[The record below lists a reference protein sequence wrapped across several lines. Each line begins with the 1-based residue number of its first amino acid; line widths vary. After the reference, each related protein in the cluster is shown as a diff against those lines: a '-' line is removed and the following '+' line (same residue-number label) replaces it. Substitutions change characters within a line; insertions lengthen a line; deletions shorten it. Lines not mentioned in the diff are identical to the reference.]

1 MSPVMAF
8 LAITFEGKIMVD
20 LNRRTTIAYLGVV
33 AVAAPVFTIAS
44 PPAMADPAEDLYVPL
59 RYQNFKRGT
68 VHSLDPKTRGLV
80 VVFDDVGRVKM
91 KASDM
96 VVKTTTGYP
105 GNAYS
110 ELKEGQTVDVHWF
123 DYLDFLIARTTPA
136 VTSHADAMVAQGA
149 RIESFPGSEHKVRL
163 FKTTGMVV
171 KTYPEHSAVDIIN
184 ASTGEPDAP
193 APNSGEVIRLPQI
206 QTEPGRAALATLKA
220 GDQLTAVYSVQSA
233 FRIAIVR

>member
-1 MSPVMAF
+1 M
-8 LAITFEGKIMVD
+8 IN
-20 LNRRTTIAYLGVV
+20 LNRRTTIRYLGL
-33 AVAAPVFTIAS
+33 AVASV
-44 PPAMADPAEDLYVPL
+44 PAVVTTAFPALADISEDLYVPL

-80 VVFDDVGRVKM
+80 VVFDDLGRVKM

-96 VVKTTTGYP
+96 VVKTTSGYP

-110 ELKEGQTVDVHWF
+110 ELKAGQTVDVHWF
-123 DYLDFLIARTTPA
+123 DYLDFLVAKTSPA
-136 VTSHADAMVAQGA
+136 VTRHADAMVAQGA

-163 FKTTGMVV
+163 FKMTGMVV
-171 KTYPEHSAVDIIN
+171 KTDLEHSTVDIIN
-184 ASTGEPDAP
+184 ASTGEPDVP

-206 QTEPGRAALATLKA
+206 QTEPGRTALATLKA
-220 GDQLTAVYSVQSA
+220 GDNLTAVYSVQSA

>member
-1 MSPVMAF
+1 M
-8 LAITFEGKIMVD
+8 LN
-20 LNRRTTIAYLGVV
+20 LNRRVTLKYLGVAAV
-33 AVAAPVFTIAS
+33 AVPALTTAAF
-44 PPAMADPAEDLYVPL
+44 PALADPAEDLYVPL

-68 VHSLDPKTRGLV
+68 IHSLDPKTRGLV
-80 VVFDDVGRVKM
+80 VVFDNLGRVKM

-123 DYLDFLIARTTPA
+123 DYLDFLIAKTTPA
-136 VTSHADAMVAQGA
+136 TTKRADAMVAEGA

-163 FKTTGMVV
+163 FKMTGMVV
-171 KTYPEHSAVDIIN
+171 KADPEHSTVDIIN

-206 QTEPGRAALATLKA
+206 QTDAGRTALTTLKP
-220 GDQLTAVYSVQSA
+220 GDNLTAVFSVQSA
-233 FRIAIVR
+233 FTIAIIR